1 MRRFDATAL
10 YRALDERRTARGQS
24 WREVADA
31 IGVSV
36 ATITPPAQRRP
47 DGSRRDD
54 RDGRVAR
61 RVGRNVCPRDE
72 SINATHPRL
81 GVAHT

>member
-10 YRALDERRTARGQS
+10 YRALDEQRTARGQS

-36 ATITPPAQRRP
+36 ATITRLRSGGRMEV
-47 DGSRRDD
+47 DGMLAM
-54 RDGRVAR
+54 VAW
-61 RVGRNVCPRDE
+61 
-72 SINATHPRL
+72 L
-81 GVAHT
+81 GVPVETVVRETNPEIG

>member
-36 ATITPPAQRRP
+36 ATITRLRSGGRMEV
-47 DGSRRDD
+47 DGMIAM
-54 RDGRVAR
+54 VAW
-61 RVGRNVCPRDE
+61 
-72 SINATHPRL
+72 L
-81 GVAHT
+81 GVSVETFVRETNQ